1 MGGETLRSRHKT
13 ARHKTQEKREKNFE
27 RSAEHSSLVSCV
39 LPSSVLLTRLVKLN
53 HERAA
58 EEKRGLIRWLRPDYQ
73 NKTAE
78 TSDGHRPTLQQTT
91 LPGTEAAASSQ
102 SKIQNQQ
109 SSIDNPSSPIPW
121 PTRLPDQVTL
131 IRQLLTTDPTATPD
145 QLSNRFGRKN
155 AKRTEQIE
163 GILETLRG
171 LGRM

>member
-1 MGGETLRSRHKT
+1 MGGATLRSRHKT
-13 ARHKTQEKREKNFE
+13 ARHKTQDARKEREENYQ
-27 RSAEHSSLVSCV
+27 RSAEHSSLVSSV
-39 LPSSVLLTRLVKLN
+39 LPSSVLLTRLVALN

-91 LPGTEAAASSQ
+91 LPGTEAPAP
-102 SKIQNQQ
+102 K
-109 SSIDNPSSPIPW
+109 SSIENLQSPIGNLPW
-121 PTRLPDQVTL
+121 PNRLPDQVTL
-131 IRQLLTTDPTATPD
+131 IRQLLTTDPTATPE